1 MQKHHFISGLSII
14 AFLFFVLTSSCNS
27 GENKEDNKDTLAI
40 QKVKPFSLD
49 NYKFAISENS
59 SFIPYNKAIYHRG
72 DKVFM
77 VLENVGPF
85 AFDSDSLN
93 HAEMRIEVT
102 NAIGELIYKQ
112 DSLFGPSG
120 KRNFPNGIIKSPY
133 AKYQSD
139 LKDKPG
145 KHTMTLVVYDLLKRD
160 SIVISDDFFLE

>member
-1 MQKHHFISGLSII
+1 MKKHHFIAGLSLAALFLII
-14 AFLFFVLTSSCNS
+14 FNSSCGS
-27 GENKEDNKDTLAI
+27 GEKKEDIKDSIAI
-40 QKVKPFSLD
+40 QQVKPFSLD
-49 NYKFAISENS
+49 NYKFAILENS

-72 DKVFM
+72 DKVYM

-120 KRNFPNGIIKSPY
+120 KRNFPNGIIKAPY
-133 AKYQSD
+133 AGYQSD
-139 LKDKPG
+139 DKNKPG
-145 KHTMTLVVYDLLKRD
+145 KHTMTLVVYDLIKRD